1 MIKRIGI
8 LIVDYNIGVLISGSG
23 SNLNAIINSGINVK
37 FVASNNPHASGL
49 YIAEEANIPKYSWKS
64 LTKLEEEVS
73 KLVSQ
78 YNTDLLVLA
87 GFMRLLSTEFV
98 DSMPQRSIIN
108 IHPSLLP
115 AFKGVHAV
123 EQALEYGVKYTGVT
137 VHYVD
142 EGIDSGS
149 IIDQTILKITKND
162 TPKTLHNRIQVIE
175 HELYSSTIK
184 RILNEEKK
192 NL

>member
-49 YIAEEANIPKYSWKS
+49 YIAEEANIPIYSWKS
-64 LTKLEEEVS
+64 LKKLEEEVS

-98 DSMPQRSIIN
+98 DSMPQRTIIN

-162 TPKTLHNRIQVIE
+162 TPKTLHNRIQAIE

-184 RILNEEKK
+184 RILNEKK
-192 NL
+192 VSL

>member
-49 YIAEEANIPKYSWKS
+49 YIAEEANIPIYSWKS

-98 DSMPQRSIIN
+98 DSMPHRSIIN

-184 RILNEEKK
+184 RILNEKK
-192 NL
+192 ENL

>member
-49 YIAEEANIPKYSWKS
+49 YIAEEANIPIYSWKS
-64 LTKLEEEVS
+64 LKKLEEEVS

>member
-49 YIAEEANIPKYSWKS
+49 YIAEEANIPIYSWKS
-64 LTKLEEEVS
+64 LKKLEEEVS

-162 TPKTLHNRIQVIE
+162 TPKTLHNRIQAIE

>member
-37 FVASNNPHASGL
+37 FVASNNTHASGL
-49 YIAEEANIPKYSWKS
+49 YIAEEANIPIYSWKN

-98 DSMPQRSIIN
+98 DSMPQRTIIN

-162 TPKTLHNRIQVIE
+162 TPKTLHYRIQVIE

-184 RILNEEKK
+184 RILNEKK
-192 NL
+192 ENL

>member
-49 YIAEEANIPKYSWKS
+49 YIAEEANIPIYSWKS
-64 LTKLEEEVS
+64 LKKLEEEVS

-184 RILNEEKK
+184 RILNEKK
-192 NL
+192 ENL

>member
-49 YIAEEANIPKYSWKS
+49 YIAEEANIPIYSWKS
-64 LTKLEEEVS
+64 LKKLEEEVS

-162 TPKTLHNRIQVIE
+162 TPKTLHNRIQAIE

-184 RILNEEKK
+184 RILNKK
-192 NL
+192 KESL

>member
-1 MIKRIGI
+1 MKRIGI

-37 FVASNNPHASGL
+37 FVASNNTHASGL
-49 YIAEEANIPKYSWKS
+49 YIAEEANIPIYSWKN

-98 DSMPQRSIIN
+98 DSMPQRTIIN

-162 TPKTLHNRIQVIE
+162 TPKTLHNRIQAIE

-184 RILNEEKK
+184 RILNEKK
-192 NL
+192 VSL

>member
-49 YIAEEANIPKYSWKS
+49 YIAEEANIPIYSWKS

-98 DSMPQRSIIN
+98 VSMPQRSIIN

-162 TPKTLHNRIQVIE
+162 TPKTLHNRIQAIE

-184 RILNEEKK
+184 RILNEKKK

>member
-37 FVASNNPHASGL
+37 FVASNNTHASGL
-49 YIAEEANIPKYSWKS
+49 YIAEEANIPIYSWKN

-98 DSMPQRSIIN
+98 DSMPQRTIIN

-149 IIDQTILKITKND
+149 IIDQTILKINKND
-162 TPKTLHNRIQVIE
+162 TPKTLQNRIQAIE

-184 RILNEEKK
+184 RILNEKK
-192 NL
+192 VSL

>member
-1 MIKRIGI
+1 
-8 LIVDYNIGVLISGSG
+8 
-23 SNLNAIINSGINVK
+23 
-37 FVASNNPHASGL
+37 
-49 YIAEEANIPKYSWKS
+49 
-64 LTKLEEEVS
+64 
-73 KLVSQ
+73 
-78 YNTDLLVLA
+78 
-87 GFMRLLSTEFV
+87 MRLLSTEFV
-98 DSMPQRSIIN
+98 DSMPLRSIVN

-142 EGIDSGS
+142 EVIDSGS

-162 TPKTLHNRIQVIE
+162 TPKTLQNRIQAIE

-184 RILNEEKK
+184 RILNEKK
-192 NL
+192 ENL

>member
-49 YIAEEANIPKYSWKS
+49 YIAEEANIPIYSWKS

>member
-1 MIKRIGI
+1 M
-8 LIVDYNIGVLISGSG
+8 DYNIGVLISGSG

-49 YIAEEANIPKYSWKS
+49 YIAEEANIPIYSWKS

-149 IIDQTILKITKND
+149 IIDQTILKINKND
-162 TPKTLHNRIQVIE
+162 TLKTLHNRIQAIE

-184 RILNEEKK
+184 RILNEKK
-192 NL
+192 ENL

>member
-49 YIAEEANIPKYSWKS
+49 YIAEEANIPIYSWKS
-64 LTKLEEEVS
+64 LKKLEEEVS

-162 TPKTLHNRIQVIE
+162 TPKTLHNRIQAIE

-184 RILNEEKK
+184 RILNEKK
-192 NL
+192 ENL

>member
-49 YIAEEANIPKYSWKS
+49 YIAEEANIPIYSWKS
-64 LTKLEEEVS
+64 LKKLEEEVS

-162 TPKTLHNRIQVIE
+162 TPKTLYNRIQAIE